1 MLEIIER
8 AKAIV
13 VTQLFVEPDQVIE
26 AGKNYTVTLNSALG
40 TITPAALTISAVT
53 QTKVYDGIA
62 ADADPQRAGEQ
73 RHREQPVVGLC
84 LQERAGHQRLDAQR
98 NRLCRQ

>member
-26 AGKNYTVTLNSALG
+26 AGKNYTVMLNSALG

-53 QTKVYDGIA
+53 QTKVYDGTTA
-62 ADADPQRAGEQ
+62 SLPTPT
-73 RHREQPVVGLC
+73 HSGLVNSDTVSS
-84 LQERAGHQRLDAQR
+84 LS
-98 NRLCRQ
+98 